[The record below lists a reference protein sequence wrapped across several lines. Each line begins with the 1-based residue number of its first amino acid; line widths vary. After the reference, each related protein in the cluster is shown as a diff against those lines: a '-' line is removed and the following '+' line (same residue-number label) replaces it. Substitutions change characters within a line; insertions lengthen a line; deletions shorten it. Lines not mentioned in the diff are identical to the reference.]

1 MDLALHLFRGPRKS
15 LSRARPQ
22 DLPHSPRCP
31 AITIKQTGKLRP
43 TRLAALERLR
53 FSSRRTLTRN
63 QGRPPLS
70 PLRGQETFGPAQ
82 PPSLFPSR
90 PLPEDVSRPP
100 SPGKSGLAFLQPRA
114 SASWFPALPGA
125 AGCSQWARGAFRPQP
140 IRRQMSAR
148 VAAGPARS
156 PALRGPLG
164 PPGSVSGATCAR
176 WDWLAP
182 RREGRRLAVED
193 GPIPRASGLARAGVS
208 WLLCGFAC
216 GFGAE
221 PGVHGQLVVKRLCEA
236 AGRNY
241 K

>member
-1 MDLALHLFRGPRKS
+1 
-15 LSRARPQ
+15 
-22 DLPHSPRCP
+22 
-31 AITIKQTGKLRP
+31 
-43 TRLAALERLR
+43 
-53 FSSRRTLTRN
+53 
-63 QGRPPLS
+63 
-70 PLRGQETFGPAQ
+70 
-82 PPSLFPSR
+82 
-90 PLPEDVSRPP
+90 
-100 SPGKSGLAFLQPRA
+100 
-114 SASWFPALPGA
+114 
-125 AGCSQWARGAFRPQP
+125 
-140 IRRQMSAR
+140 MSAR

-182 RREGRRLAVED
+182 RREGRRLAAED

-208 WLLCGFAC
+208 WLLCGFVC